1 MSRILALIP
10 ARSGS
15 KGVKDKNVRLLGGH
29 PLIEWS
35 IKAATNSKLIDRVI
49 VSTDSDEYKEISLK
63 LGAEV
68 PFLRPSVISQD
79 SSTDYEFILHALDW
93 LLVRSEQPD
102 FIVHLR
108 PTTPFRSPQLLDQA
122 IDFFRSSISYA
133 TALRSVHEMA
143 ESAYKTLEV
152 AQSGYLKRL
161 GSETTALDSANN
173 PRQSL
178 PKTFVANGYVDIL
191 STTFIRKSCLLHGDH
206 VLPFITPIVSEIDTE
221 EDFNFLQYQ
230 LVRDSNF
237 KSTLFS

>member
-1 MSRILALIP
+1 MNSILALIP

-15 KGVKDKNVRLLGGH
+15 KGVKGKNVRLLGGH

-49 VSTDSDEYKEISLK
+49 VSTDSDEYKEISLR

-93 LLVRSEQPD
+93 LSVRNEQPD

-122 IDFFRSSISYA
+122 INFFRSSISSA

-161 GSETTALDSANN
+161 GSETTELDSANN

-206 VLPFITPIVSEIDTE
+206 VLPFITPIASEIDTE

-230 LVRDSNF
+230 LIRDSKF